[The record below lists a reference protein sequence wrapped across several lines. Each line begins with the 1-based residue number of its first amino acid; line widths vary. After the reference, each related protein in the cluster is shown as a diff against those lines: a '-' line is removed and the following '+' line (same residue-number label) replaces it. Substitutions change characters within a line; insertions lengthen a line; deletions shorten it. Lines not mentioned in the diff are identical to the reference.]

1 MFISWFVNSIDL
13 LESLRK
19 YPVFDAAQ
27 FASSASLDPGSA
39 KVRLFRMKKECRI
52 VEIHRNSYTVFRD
65 PLIVASRIVWPSY
78 ISLWYALSHHGMTS
92 QVPHGIAVVTTR
104 GTFRKHLD
112 FLGTTITFI
121 RVPPSFLYGYDR
133 IIVGGHEVFMAYP
146 EKAIVDA
153 IHLKMISASEVFEMI
168 RGNER
173 VLDLKRLVEFVSR
186 SNDGDAMRRIG
197 FMLYRMGRIH
207 DMRLRGRLGGT
218 AVPLDPS
225 LPPEGPLI
233 KRWGII
239 DNLGVER

>member
-1 MFISWFVNSIDL
+1 VNSIDL
-13 LESLRK
+13 LESLGR

-27 FASSASLDPGSA
+27 FASSAGLEPGSA
-39 KVRLFRMKKECRI
+39 KVRLFRMKKKGRI

-78 ISLWYALSHHGMTS
+78 ISLWYALSHHGLTS

-104 GTFRKHLD
+104 GTFRKKLD

-121 RVPPSFLYGYDR
+121 RVPPSYFYGYDR

-168 RGNER
+168 RDNEPG
-173 VLDLKRLVEFVSR
+173 LDIKRLIEFVSR
-186 SNDGDAMRRIG
+186 SNDWDAMRRIG
-197 FMLYRMGRIH
+197 FMLDRMGHH
-207 DMRLRGRLGGT
+207 DHKRLRGRLGGT
-218 AVPLDPS
+218 AVPLDHS
-225 LPPEGPLI
+225 LPTEGPLVQ
-233 KRWGII
+233 RWGII